1 MRGQQCR
8 SSSNENAGYIS
19 PGEDGVGGG
28 DGQDADDQHDVVGPG
43 HGGVAPAET
52 HLGALSYGTPGVEY
66 TGLQTG
72 KDRVDSQDVP
82 PPGIAAVHQ
91 GILRLHLTR
100 SVQKYKYSKDTQL
113 KGVLS
118 K

>member
-8 SSSNENAGYIS
+8 SSSNENAGHIL

-52 HLGALSYGTPGVEY
+52 HLGALSYRAPGVEY
-66 TGLQTG
+66 AGLETG
-72 KDRVDSQDVP
+72 KHRVDRQDVP
-82 PPGIAAVHQ
+82 SHGVAPVDRAI
-91 GILRLHLTR
+91 IRLHLTR
-100 SVQKYKYSKDTQL
+100 SGQKYKL
-113 KGVLS
+113 
-118 K
+118 